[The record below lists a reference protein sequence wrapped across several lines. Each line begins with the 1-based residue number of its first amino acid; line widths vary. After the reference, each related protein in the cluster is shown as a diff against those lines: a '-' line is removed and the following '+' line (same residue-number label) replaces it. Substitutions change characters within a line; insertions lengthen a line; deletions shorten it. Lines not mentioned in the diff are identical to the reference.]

1 MATVTM
7 TAPTPTDLAIETA
20 GSDTVLAARFE
31 QPRPARDVRR
41 LAQHLAAL
49 RMPGVEGVDA
59 IDATLVVSFDPGT
72 ITRGHLELLIHD
84 AAAHI

>member
-1 MATVTM
+1 MTMATITM
-7 TAPTPTDLAIETA
+7 TAPSCAELAIETA

-41 LAQHLAAL
+41 LAQHLTAL
-49 RMPGVEGVDA
+49 RMPGVDA
-59 IDATLVVSFDPGT
+59 GDGTLLVSFDPAT
-72 ITRGHLELLIHD
+72 ITRGHLELLIRD